1 MLKVYPGGYVMVD
14 AGGLDIQ
21 LFTEDQ
27 EIPGLY
33 ESLEAAYKTNKPVM
47 LTNLHSGEGVYT
59 SPVYGELLKNGDDFT
74 VKANSISAL
83 VEPDDS
89 VRVSDLIPAA
99 VTAPAA
105 FTEAP
110 VATIVDGNPT
120 ITWPAADRA
129 QWYIV
134 ARARST
140 SPTSFSQLTTDYG
153 STTFVD
159 TSTLVS
165 GGEYLYRV
173 RAYNLFGSNEA
184 RNSNYVTIP

>member
-21 LFTEDQ
+21 MFTEDQ

-59 SPVYGELLKNGDDFT
+59 SPVYGELLKDGDDFR

-99 VTAPAA
+99 VTPPAD
-105 FTEAP
+105 FTAAP
-110 VATIVDGNPT
+110 VATIVKGKPS
-120 ITWPAADRA
+120 ITWEAVDRA
-129 QWYIV
+129 QWYVV
-134 ARARST
+134 ARAKST
-140 SPTSFSQLTTDYG
+140 APGSYTTVASDYG

-159 TSTLVS
+159 DATLTS
-165 GGEYLYRV
+165 GGEYLYRI
-173 RAYNLFGSNEA
+173 RAYNLFGGNTA